1 MMTSNHLTKSLGLLI
16 RLEWG
21 VKVKFN
27 PPFLT
32 GVSKKG
38 NPFKILCKSVSHD
51 DGIIR
56 KINTDSDVSHLFLHI
71 QNKSGN
77 NLVILSNRTTNKLL
91 MRDVSMREMAN
102 GIVYKNEL
110 EL

>member
-1 MMTSNHLTKSLGLLI
+1 MTSNHLTKSLGLLI

-32 GVSKKG
+32 GVSRKG
-38 NPFKILCKSVSHD
+38 NLFKIHCESVSHS
-51 DGIIR
+51 DGKIK

-71 QNKSGN
+71 NNKSGN
-77 NLVILSNRTTNKLL
+77 NLILLSGNKSKELL
-91 MRDVSMREMAN
+91 TRDVSMRELAS

-110 EL
+110 EI